1 MSFGIN
7 VVGFVSAR
15 LGIGVAA
22 RISVAALVA
31 AGVPVSVIDLQLPD
45 GRSGFDTSWAHLNV
59 ASLESIR
66 HPVNLVHVN
75 PPEAKDVWLQAP
87 QIFKGRKNYA
97 VPFFELADLP
107 DNWYAHLARYDA
119 LLAASEHIAAAAR
132 NRLAIPVRHYPM
144 AATVDGYKPFDRAAL
159 DIPPGAFA
167 FAATLDTDS
176 GLNRKNGI
184 GMLRAFANAFGD
196 RSDAVLVL
204 KVNGTAKHVEL
215 EAEIARMRPGSVRV
229 VETYLPYAEV
239 LGLYASCDAF
249 LSLHRAEGLGLGL
262 MEAMLLGKPVIATGW
277 SGSMDFM
284 DDASAA
290 LVRFSFTPV
299 LDTQAAYAPREFSRT
314 QLWAEPDLLH
324 ASQLMRRLAD
334 DRAYAR
340 ALGAAGKAYAQTR
353 YDRFFAGGAAHV
365 IRALFDA

>member
-1 MSFGIN
+1 VSFGVN

-22 RISVAALVA
+22 RASVAALVA
-31 AGVPVSVIDLQLPD
+31 AKVPVSVLDLQLPD
-45 GRSGFDTSWAHLNV
+45 GRSGFDTSWAHL
-59 ASLESIR
+59 SLTNPGAIA
-66 HPVNLVHVN
+66 HPINLVHVN

-87 QIFKGRKNYA
+87 QIFAGRRNYA
-97 VPFFELADLP
+97 VPFFELADMP

-132 NRLAIPVRHYPM
+132 NRLALPVRHYPM
-144 AATVDGYKPFDRAAL
+144 AATVEMVKPFDRSAL
-159 DIPPGAFA
+159 NIPADAFA
-167 FAATLDTDS
+167 FAATFDTDS

-196 RSDAVLVL
+196 RSDVVLVL

-215 EAEIARMRPGSVRV
+215 DVEIARMRPGSVRV
-229 VETYLPYAEV
+229 VDAYLPYAEV
-239 LGLYASCDAF
+239 LGLYAACDAF
-249 LSLHRAEGLGLGL
+249 VSLHRAEGLGLGL

-299 LDTQAAYAPREFSRT
+299 LDTQAAYAPREFSRM

-324 ASQLMRRLAD
+324 ASQLMRRLAG
-334 DRAYAR
+334 DRTYAN
-340 ALGAAGKAYAQTR
+340 ALGAAGKAYAQSR
-353 YDRFFAGGAAHV
+353 YENFFGGGAARV
-365 IRALFDA
+365 IRSLFEA